1 MGAQERLVELELS
14 LPRVPTPV
22 GSYVPAIRHGGI
34 VRTTGQLPFR
44 DGSLLFTGRV
54 GVDITV
60 EQGRAAA
67 RQSALN
73 ALAAAAEL
81 VGGIG
86 NITGVIEVTGHIACA
101 PDFAEHPAVL
111 DGASSLMGA
120 IFGDAGKHVR
130 TNVGVASLPLG
141 SPVEIGIV
149 VTAEPQY

>member
-101 PDFAEHPAVL
+101 PDFAENPAVL